1 MAYFVMF
8 GLVVLSI
15 YLFILG
21 ISVARVE
28 AERDEALRALET
40 MVWSTQQA
48 TFNAQRMV
56 GSGFSGFMFIV
67 LIALILVAGYAL
79 FGI

>member
-8 GLVVLSI
+8 GLIVLSI

-21 ISVARVE
+21 IGVARVE

-40 MVWSTQQA
+40 LVWSTQQA
-48 TFNAQRMV
+48 TLSSQRLG
-56 GSGFSGFMFIV
+56 GSGLSSFMFI
-67 LIALILVAGYAL
+67 LLFALTLVAGYVL
-79 FGI
+79 FGF

>member
-48 TFNAQRMV
+48 TFNSQRMA
-56 GSGFSGFMFIV
+56 GSGFSGFMFIM
-67 LIALILVAGYAL
+67 LIVLILVAGYAL